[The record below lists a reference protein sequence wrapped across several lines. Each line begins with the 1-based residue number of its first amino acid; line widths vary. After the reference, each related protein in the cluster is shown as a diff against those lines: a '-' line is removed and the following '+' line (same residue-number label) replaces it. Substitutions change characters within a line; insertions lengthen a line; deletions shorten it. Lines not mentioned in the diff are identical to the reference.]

1 MPQKIFS
8 LTQHLL
14 PMVSPEMQKKT
25 GVGPFILELFTK
37 NEKMCKKWHFF
48 TDFSISKNVNI
59 SGLVIGKA
67 NPKPPVERFV
77 QARRFAPKFSSLKG
91 H

>member
-1 MPQKIFS
+1 MAYGKS
-8 LTQHLL
+8 RNA
-14 PMVSPEMQKKT
+14 KKT